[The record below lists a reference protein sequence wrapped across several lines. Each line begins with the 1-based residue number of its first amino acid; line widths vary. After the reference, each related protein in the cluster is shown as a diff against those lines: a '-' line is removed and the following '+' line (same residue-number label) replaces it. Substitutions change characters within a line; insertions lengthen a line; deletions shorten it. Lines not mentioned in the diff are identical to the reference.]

1 MKKLKRNAS
10 LDGLDLFR
18 RLDVPVRES
27 LAESDA
33 RIDTVILEIRD
44 SLVKSLK
51 TPSTVR
57 GWRAQALFASMV
69 VALDGCEMLTMI
81 DSGDIY
87 HDGES
92 VKPADY
98 FLSLRDGRRLIVD
111 VKEFA
116 LSQRLESRSKLSAS
130 EYRRLVRFAELMGAE
145 LYIASY
151 VSSACLWLL
160 LPISAYVLQRTGT
173 YSVTFEQ
180 AIIRNEMAILG
191 DYAIFLEPPLEL
203 IVEQH
208 KDELGTVDEEGRA
221 TLMIGAM
228 QWFAGGRRITGDAE
242 QKIAHFLMMHGGW
255 EEEATPD
262 IDDRSLKS
270 IRFSCAPPH
279 SSPGQSMEGIGSLSQ
294 LYSRMFEGQTTA
306 PSGVIALDADVVPGA
321 MNLLIAHDYT
331 SSELPLVRL
340 VQELATGEPLT
351 HPILRRG

>member
-160 LPISAYVLQRTGT
+160 LPISAYV
-173 YSVTFEQ
+173 
-180 AIIRNEMAILG
+180 
-191 DYAIFLEPPLEL
+191 
-203 IVEQH
+203 
-208 KDELGTVDEEGRA
+208 DEEGRA